1 MAHDGDLTVIG
12 KEPDPENPLRRRM
25 LRLSDGTVSG
35 PFLAVSLLQQNVHA
49 GTVLTEAVL
58 QQLLRSDTVA
68 AARELSIG
76 YLARRS
82 RTEVEVK
89 RYLTRHSYHV
99 SVSEEVVRWLK
110 EQSLLDDGKLSERY
124 VEQTVSSGTT
134 RSKRDLAQRLLSRGV
149 SSDQV
154 RQVIGASQYDESE
167 GAVKDAHRKLAEIDR
182 KLSRSSVALGDKE
195 RNRKRR
201 ELLAGYL
208 YRKGYAG
215 DTVRVTLRKLLQDE
229 DS

>member
-12 KEPDPENPLRRRM
+12 KEPDPENPLRRM
-25 LRLSDGTVSG
+25 LRLSDGTVAG
-35 PFLAVSLLQQNVHA
+35 PFQATSLLQQNVNA
-49 GTVLTEAVL
+49 GTVFTEAVL
-58 QQLLRSDTVA
+58 QQLLRSDTIA

-82 RTEVEVK
+82 RTEAEVK

-99 SVSEEVVRWLK
+99 SVAEEVARWLK
-110 EQSLLDDGKLSERY
+110 EQGLLDDGKLSESY

-154 RQVIGASQYDESE
+154 RQVIRDSQYDESE
-167 GAVKDAHRKLAEIDR
+167 GAVKDGRRKLAEIDR
-182 KLSRSSVALGDKE
+182 KLSRSSIAVSDKE

-215 DTVRVTLRKLLQDE
+215 DTVRGTLRKLLQDQ